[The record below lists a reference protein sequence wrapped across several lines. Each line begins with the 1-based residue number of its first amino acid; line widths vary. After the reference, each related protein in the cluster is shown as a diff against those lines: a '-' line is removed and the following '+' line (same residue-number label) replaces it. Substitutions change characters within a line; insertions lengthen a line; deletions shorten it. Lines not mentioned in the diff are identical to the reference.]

1 MTWVIVQ
8 DGRILYR
15 GSREDCLT
23 AAERFGL
30 LFHVGSELDEAGE
43 PRGVLVDGRNWH
55 RDGTELPCRIA
66 RGTVMMLEQM
76 LPRRL
81 RRIAA

>member
-8 DGRILYR
+8 EGRILYR
-15 GSREDCLT
+15 GSREDCLA

-30 LFHVGSELDEAGE
+30 LFHVGSEVDDSGD
-43 PRGVLVDGRNWH
+43 PRGVLVDGRHYH

-66 RGTVMMLEQM
+66 RGNVMMPEQM